1 MKRLFLISICVGLAG
16 QGVWPAQ
23 TLAPSV
29 EQQRIDVERRDADAA
44 FNRRELECRAR
55 FAVTVCIDE
64 ARENHHQSL
73 ERLRLQ
79 QSALDEA
86 QRKQRAAQRLQG
98 IREKGSAGESS
109 QRNEAMPER
118 NRPEAQPA
126 LPALPG
132 QRDSSAPSGVPE
144 PATVPLLA
152 PEKKSKRS
160 TDTNRSVVE
169 AQRRAEYQA
178 RLDAAQA
185 HRDSVALRNAQ
196 RRASGRAPAAGLPV
210 PSAASASQP

>member
-1 MKRLFLISICVGLAG
+1 MKQRFLISICVGLAG
-16 QGVWPAQ
+16 QGAWP
-23 TLAPSV
+23 TEPLAPGV

-64 ARENHHQSL
+64 ARKNHHQSL

-79 QSALDEA
+79 QFALDEA

-118 NRPEAQPA
+118 SRPEAQPA
-126 LPALPG
+126 LPG
-132 QRDSSAPSGVPE
+132 QRDSGGPGGVPE
-144 PATVPLLA
+144 PATVPLRA
-152 PEKKSKRS
+152 PEKMPKRS
-160 TDTNRSVVE
+160 AEANRTAVE

>member
-1 MKRLFLISICVGLAG
+1 MCVGLAG
-16 QGVWPAQ
+16 QGVWPAEP
-23 TLAPSV
+23 LAPSV

-44 FNRRELECRAR
+44 FNRREMECRAR
-55 FAVTVCIDE
+55 FAVTVCIDD
-64 ARENHHQSL
+64 ARKNYHQRL

-118 NRPEAQPA
+118 SRPEARPA
-126 LPALPG
+126 LPA
-132 QRDSSAPSGVPE
+132 QRDSSAPSGVPT
-144 PATVPLLA
+144 PAAAPPLE